1 MVEKLSVNIKISSLN
16 AEHNFLIP
24 SDMNVGEATLL
35 IIQILLDEYPDINVN
50 YLLEYRLMQVFSGK
64 ILNSGCSFRQLGIV
78 QGEKLMLI

>member
-1 MVEKLSVNIKISSLN
+1 
-16 AEHNFLIP
+16 
-24 SDMNVGEATLL
+24 MNVGEATLL